1 MARGSFREQV
11 LQAREQAIIVAVNR
25 LLAEKGFEA
34 MTVDAVAAEVGIAK
48 ASLYKHFKSKEELAA
63 AAMIAVLDR
72 ALAFMDGLA
81 QSPKSHE
88 REHLEAVVRW
98 AMQQQLAGE
107 MPALP
112 AQNSVLRGALMAN
125 TVYIDRLMQV
135 SDQLGAW
142 IVAGQAAGLLD
153 AGLPPELLLYTVYA
167 RACDPV
173 LGLMK
178 AGGQHADEQLIEM
191 LVSTCFRGLEGRAA
205 TGG

>member
-1 MARGSFREQV
+1 MVRGSFREQV
-11 LQAREQAIIVAVNR
+11 LQAREQAIVVAVNR

-72 ALAFMDGLA
+72 ALAFVATLA
-81 QSPKSHE
+81 QGAASNE
-88 REHLEAVVRW
+88 RSCIEAVVRW

-107 MPALP
+107 MPSLP
-112 AQNSVLRGALMAN
+112 AQNSALRNALVAN
-125 TVYIDRLMQV
+125 TAYIDRLMQL

-153 AGLPPELLLYTVYA
+153 ASLPPELLLYTVYA

-191 LVSTCFRGLEGRAA
+191 LVSTCFHGLDGRAA

>member
-11 LQAREQAIIVAVNR
+11 LQAREQAIVVAVNR

-72 ALAFMDGLA
+72 ALAFMAALA
-81 QSPKSHE
+81 QGPAIDE
-88 REHLEAVVRW
+88 RARIEAVVRW

-107 MPALP
+107 MPSLP
-112 AQNSVLRGALMAN
+112 AQNSALRHALMAN
-125 TVYIDRLMQV
+125 AAYIDRLMQV

-153 AGLPPELLLYTVYA
+153 ANLPPELLLYTVYA

-191 LVSTCFRGLEGRAA
+191 LVSTCFRGLDGRAA

>member
-11 LQAREQAIIVAVNR
+11 LQAREQAIVVAVNR

-34 MTVDAVAAEVGIAK
+34 MTVDAVATEVGIAK
-48 ASLYKHFKSKEELAA
+48 ASLYKHFKSKEDLAA

-72 ALAFMDGLA
+72 ALAFVATLA
-81 QSPKSHE
+81 QDPAIDA
-88 REHLEAVVRW
+88 RARIEAVARW

-107 MPALP
+107 MPSLP
-112 AQNSVLRGALMAN
+112 AQNSALRNALVAN
-125 TVYIDRLMQV
+125 TAYIDRLMQL

-142 IVAGQAAGLLD
+142 IVAGQTVGLLD

-178 AGGQHADEQLIEM
+178 AGGQHTDEQLIEM
-191 LVSTCFRGLEGRAA
+191 LVSTCFRGLDGRAA
-205 TGG
+205 AGA